1 MNFRNGALGAILTC
15 LGLCVLATPT
25 FADNAAIEQVYKKGR
40 VAFDAGDIVG
50 AMPPLKQAANDGHAQ
65 AAADYAYLLEES
77 GSHEEAAMYYR
88 RSADK
93 GNMDGMF
100 GLATM
105 HLNERAGL
113 KRDLPVIRKLME
125 GAANLGHRQAII
137 SMAEACRNGELG
149 LESAAQN
156 PALALSWTRKAADI
170 DDIPSLE
177 VMRDSYRT
185 GQLGLAVD
193 LAAANE
199 LDRKIKRLNGVD
211 PDAQKSKRRSRL

>member
-1 MNFRNGALGAILTC
+1 MNYRNGALGAILTC
-15 LGLCVLATPT
+15 LGFFLLATPS

-40 VAFDAGDIVG
+40 IAFDAGDVVG
-50 AMPPLKQAANDGHAQ
+50 AMPPLRQAANDGHAQ

-77 GSHEEAAMYYR
+77 GSYEEAATYYR

-93 GNMDGMF
+93 GNKDGMF
-100 GLATM
+100 GLAAM

-113 KRDLPVIRKLME
+113 QRDFPVIRKLLE

-137 SMAEACRNGELG
+137 SLAEAYRSGALG
-149 LESAAQN
+149 LGSADKN
-156 PALALSWTRKAADI
+156 PALALSWTRKAADM
-170 DDIPSLE
+170 DDVPSLE
-177 VMRDSYRT
+177 VLRDSYRT

-199 LDRKIKRLNGVD
+199 IDRKIKRLNGVD